1 MQTFIP
7 ISNFIETAKCLD
19 YRRLGKQRIESKQ
32 IINILEGNAKSN
44 AWKNHPAVRMWK
56 GYELALKYY
65 FNVIS
70 EEWIKRGYKHNM
82 GFYFPL
88 ATYVK
93 YPPWFKNEEFHL
105 SHQSNLIRKLPEHY
119 NKYFPNVPNDLPYIW
134 PV

>member
-1 MQTFIP
+1 M
-7 ISNFIETAKCLD
+7 
-19 YRRLGKQRIESKQ
+19 GKQRIEAKT

-70 EEWIKRGYKHNM
+70 EEWVRRGYKHNI
-82 GFYFPL
+82 GFYFLLVP
-88 ATYVK
+88 YVE

-119 NKYFPNVPNDLPYIW
+119 SKYFPNVPNNLPYVW